1 MTHDKPGTHET
12 KRDLSWPMW
21 IPYIILLLMLAMTYS
36 LWKIA
41 EKHYQQQ
48 EQQLFKTKVAEAK
61 SRIEMRL
68 HNYEYTLH
76 AGLAFMN
83 ASDDVTR
90 ADWQDFDKTLHTK
103 HFYPGIQGLGY
114 ALMLKPAELKDFE
127 KKMAQEYKGFGFF
140 PAGERSEY
148 SAIVYIEPQD
158 ARNKAALGYDM
169 YSEPTRRE
177 AMQRARDLG
186 VIAVSGGVKLVQEID
201 ENMQQGILMY
211 APHYKRGAQ
220 TQTLAQRRDA
230 LLGYVYSP
238 FRLKDLMAGTL
249 EDFEGVDFELYDVSD
264 AASGNL
270 LYRSFDIAKEH
281 RAHLRASELIVVGG
295 REWRF
300 EFRCAEELH
309 LQHPDNEPLLFAL
322 FGLIISLLLFSFL
335 YYLVRSRQKLNTIN
349 AELLVSGLWLEALL
363 KSSTE
368 GIHVLNRQ
376 GELVAWSR
384 SFLQML
390 GYSESE
396 AAGRGI
402 MDWSTM
408 HEAEV
413 ILGNAGHN
421 VDEQRLIN
429 TLYRNTKGESIDVE
443 LAIRAIEIRGEHYL
457 YCSSR
462 ETTQR
467 KIELNELYL
476 FRELINSS
484 NDMIFILSLEDGE
497 IEFAN
502 QAAIDLLGYS
512 FAEMKAMGI
521 SGFRRPLDE
530 KAHEGFIS
538 HLQELKAKQKMTD
551 YAIVTCKNGREILI
565 EANARAL
572 SYEGRGY
579 NIAIVRD
586 ISKRK
591 EAEDAILKEKEA
603 VKRYLDIVDVM
614 ILVLD
619 KDKNVELINRRG
631 CEIIG
636 YSAEEVIGKNWVE
649 HFIPERFRQQ
659 VKVVGSRLLSN
670 EKESVG
676 RFENPV
682 LTKSGEERL
691 IAWRNTFLSDEKGNA
706 IGILTSG
713 DDITERKKTENE
725 LLRLSQ
731 VVGQNPYPVIITDEK
746 GCIEY
751 VNAAGVEQSG
761 YSKEELLGK
770 NMNIF
775 NSGLHTEELYQELW
789 RTIKEER
796 SVWKG
801 TIVDKMKNGELR
813 DCRSTIFPLFDKKGR
828 IVNFVSFKEDITERK
843 IKDKLFV
850 MQTRQAQMGEILS
863 MIAHQWR
870 QPLATINAISGKIRM
885 REIFQEKE
893 ESVLVEDLCK
903 IEEQSLYLS
912 QTISDFRDLF
922 HPDRPKEE
930 IRLRTI
936 IARAADL
943 LDHSI
948 KAYGITLEQDGDEE
962 VRVLTYA
969 NEVLQVLITLIR
981 NSIDAFVENE
991 ITERRISL
999 TAGRNEAFATIS
1011 LSDNAGGIK
1020 AEALQKIFLPYFT
1033 TKAPAHGTG
1042 LGLYM
1047 SKMLIEEHCEGK
1059 IEVEVDG
1066 TSGTVFTLSLPLPK
1080 EPR

>member
-21 IPYIILLLMLAMTYS
+21 IPYVMLLLMLAMSYS
-36 LWKIA
+36 LWNIA

-83 ASDDVTR
+83 ASDDVNR
-90 ADWQDFDKTLHTK
+90 ADWQDFAKTLHTK
-103 HFYPGIQGLGY
+103 HFYPGIQGIGY
-114 ALMLKPAELKDFE
+114 ALMLKPAELKAFE

-238 FRLKDLMAGTL
+238 FRLRDLMTGTL
-249 EDFEGVDFELYDVSD
+249 QDFEGVDFELYDVSD

-281 RAHLRASELIVVGG
+281 AANLRASELIVVGG
-295 REWRF
+295 RDWRLD
-300 EFRCAEELH
+300 FRCTEELH
-309 LQHPDNEPLLFAL
+309 LERANNEPLLFAL

-349 AELLVSGLWLEALL
+349 GELLASRQWLEALL
-363 KSSTE
+363 QSSTD
-368 GIHVLNRQ
+368 GIHVLNRR

-390 GYSESE
+390 GYSENE

-402 MDWSTM
+402 LDWSTM
-408 HEAEV
+408 HEAEG
-413 ILGNAGHN
+413 ILSNEGHN
-421 VDEQRLIN
+421 FDEQKIIN

-443 LAIRAIEIRGEHYL
+443 LAIRAFEIKGERYL

-462 ETTQR
+462 ETAQ
-467 KIELNELYL
+467 
-476 FRELINSS
+476 
-484 NDMIFILSLEDGE
+484 
-497 IEFAN
+497 
-502 QAAIDLLGYS
+502 
-512 FAEMKAMGI
+512 
-521 SGFRRPLDE
+521 
-530 KAHEGFIS
+530 
-538 HLQELKAKQKMTD
+538 
-551 YAIVTCKNGREILI
+551 
-565 EANARAL
+565 
-572 SYEGRGY
+572 
-579 NIAIVRD
+579 
-586 ISKRK
+586 
-591 EAEDAILKEKEA
+591 
-603 VKRYLDIVDVM
+603 
-614 ILVLD
+614 
-619 KDKNVELINRRG
+619 
-631 CEIIG
+631 
-636 YSAEEVIGKNWVE
+636 
-649 HFIPERFRQQ
+649 
-659 VKVVGSRLLSN
+659 
-670 EKESVG
+670 
-676 RFENPV
+676 
-682 LTKSGEERL
+682 
-691 IAWRNTFLSDEKGNA
+691 
-706 IGILTSG
+706 
-713 DDITERKKTENE
+713 RKKTENE

-731 VVGQNPYPVIITDEK
+731 VIGQNPYPVIITDDE

-751 VNAAGVEQSG
+751 INAVGVEQSG

-770 NMNIF
+770 NMSIF
-775 NSGLHTEELYQELW
+775 NSGLHTEEFYQELW

-796 SVWKG
+796 SVWKE

-813 DCRSTIFPLFDKKGR
+813 DWLSTIFPLFDNKGR

-843 IKDKLFV
+843 IKDKLF
-850 MQTRQAQMGEILS
+850 MLQTRQAQMGEMLS

-893 ESVLVEDLCK
+893 EPVLVEDLCK

-912 QTISDFRDLF
+912 QTITDFRDLF
-922 HPDRPKEE
+922 HPDKPKEE

-936 IARAADL
+936 IARAANL

-948 KAYGITLEQDGDEE
+948 KGYGITLEQGGDEE

-991 ITERRISL
+991 IKERRISL

-1033 TKAPAHGTG
+1033 TKSPAHGTG

-1047 SKMLIEEHCEGK
+1047 SKMLIEEHCDGK